1 MGPPTSGIPGFTAGR
16 KGRAPSRETSH
27 ASICPGHELFVG
39 HSWGEGGGTLH
50 DSRLAGGA
58 RRPDGVAWTRLVLR
72 ALGAAPGTA
81 RRCAPLGAGVVFR
94 RAVRRMSCNRKPIRE
109 GARPHHDAVL
119 ERRATSDRPAR
130 GAAAGNPLARRRPF
144 GVHRGR
150 RACRVRGAPYA
161 GWRVDAPRAHL
172 GAGGTGRGGR
182 RAHSSRDGH
191 PRRPRRPSPPL
202 HRRHARGVLPGRGAT
217 AVSDRP
223 RRYGRPGAAKLRAR
237 LSTLRDSGATR
248 RARST
253 RSRGVR
259 RRRRSRCGPAVL
271 PYDEGADAGRVLHV
285 GDWRHAR
292 AAPRAGAGPVRGVRP
307 ARSDRPGVGGVIESY
322 DAIVVGSG
330 ITGGWAAKEL
340 CENGLRTLVLERGR
354 HVEQGKDYI
363 TEWWQPWQFA
373 HRGRGDQQLYER
385 DYPIQSKNYAFG
397 EATRHFFVNDREHPY
412 VTPEGK
418 PFRSIRR
425 YQLGGRSLIWGR
437 LCWRWSDLDFGAN
450 LRDGHGVDWPI
461 RYKDLAPWYAYVE
474 RFVGVSGERLGLP
487 HLPDGEFLRPWELNC
502 AEHVVKRGI
511 ERAFPGRHMTI
522 TRVANLTEPHNGR
535 GRCQARNQCARGCT
549 YGGYFSSL
557 SATLPAAQKTGK
569 LTVVTDAPGL
579 GVELKQRLREPGPWG
594 ISLQG
599 YGECLPRHENYVDLD
614 PERTDQWGIPLPRV
628 HCSWSENER
637 AIRED
642 VKTQAAEMLEAAGC
656 TNVET
661 YDEDGPPGFS
671 VHEMGTARMGRDP
684 KTAVLNAHNQAHDV
698 PNLFVTDGA
707 CMTSSS
713 CVNPSLTY
721 MALTAR
727 AVDFAVSELKRRN
740 L

>member
-58 RRPDGVAWTRLVLR
+58 RRADGVAWTRLVLR
-72 ALGAAPGTA
+72 ALSAAPGNA
-81 RRCAPLGAGVVFR
+81 RRFAPLGAGVVFR

-202 HRRHARGVLPGRGAT
+202 HRRHARGVLSGRRAT
-217 AVSDRP
+217 AVSDGP
-223 RRYGRPGAAKLRAR
+223 RRRGRPGAAKLRAR
-237 LSTLRDSGATR
+237 LSALRHSGATR

-259 RRRRSRCGPAVL
+259 RRRRSRCDPAVL

-285 GDWRHAR
+285 GDRRHAR
-292 AAPRAGAGPVRGVRP
+292 AAPRAGAGPVGGVRP

-340 CENGLRTLVLERGR
+340 CENGLRTLV
-354 HVEQGKDYI
+354 
-363 TEWWQPWQFA
+363 
-373 HRGRGDQQLYER
+373 
-385 DYPIQSKNYAFG
+385 
-397 EATRHFFVNDREHPY
+397 
-412 VTPEGK
+412 
-418 PFRSIRR
+418 
-425 YQLGGRSLIWGR
+425 GGRSLIWGR

-474 RFVGVSGERLGLP
+474 RFVGVSGERLGLA
-487 HLPDGEFLRPWELNC
+487 HLPDGEFLPPWELNC
-502 AEHVVKRGI
+502 AEQVVKQGI
-511 ERAFPGRHMTI
+511 EHAFRGRHMTI
-522 TRVANLTEPHNGR
+522 TRVANLTQAHNGR
-535 GRCQARNQCARGCT
+535 GACQARNQCARGCSF
-549 YGGYFSSL
+549 GGYFSSL
-557 SATLPAAQKTGK
+557 SATLPAARKTGR
-569 LTVVTDAPGL
+569 LTVVTDAIVHSVMYDERTERATGVRVIDANTKATREYFGRLIFLCASTLGTAQILLNSTSPRFPTGLANSSGQLGHNLMDHISKAGARGTVPGL
-579 GVELKQRLREPGPWG
+579 EDKYV
-594 ISLQG
+594 
-599 YGECLPRHENYVDLD
+599 YGRRPTGTYIPR
-614 PERTDQWGIPLPRV
+614 
-628 HCSWSENER
+628 
-637 AIRED
+637 
-642 VKTQAAEMLEAAGC
+642 
-656 TNVET
+656 
-661 YDEDGPPGFS
+661 F
-671 VHEMGTARMGRDP
+671 
-684 KTAVLNAHNQAHDV
+684 
-698 PNLFVTDGA
+698 
-707 CMTSSS
+707 
-713 CVNPSLTY
+713 
-721 MALTAR
+721 
-727 AVDFAVSELKRRN
+727 RN
-740 L
+740 LGMPGEAKG